1 MSLAE
6 MAARVPDG
14 ASVALGGSFLHRG
27 PFAFVRELIRQGRRD
42 LEIVKQSPGYDI
54 DILCRAGCVA
64 RARAGIVA
72 MEGNFG
78 LAPWYRRAV
87 ETQQIELEEHACMT
101 LTAGLRAAAYGVPFQ
116 PVGGVHGSDLAA
128 LNRWASVADP
138 YGSGQDVWVIPAIRP
153 DVAVIHVNE
162 ADEHGD
168 ARVRG
173 TSHWDRI
180 LTRAARQV
188 FVVAERLVPAASF
201 EDCPEL
207 TLVPGFMVQAV
218 CVAPRGAWPGSCW
231 PHYEIDYPA
240 VESYLDSG
248 RHLDAHLERAPEAAE
263 RVRAEAAEPAQAE
276 PAQPGRTEAAETA
289 RAETTEPA
297 GAEAAE
303 TARAETTEPVGA

>member
-42 LEIVKQSPGYDI
+42 LEIVKQSGLRHRHPVP
-54 DILCRAGCVA
+54 AGCVA

-128 LNRWASVADP
+128 LNRWASVTDP

-153 DVAVIHVNE
+153 DVAVIHANE
-162 ADEHGD
+162 ANERGD

-188 FVVAERLVPAASF
+188 FVVAEALAPAAAF
-201 EDCPEL
+201 EEQPEL

-218 CVAPRGAWPGSCW
+218 SVAPNGAWPGSCW

-240 VESYLDSG
+240 VESYLDAG
-248 RHLDAHLERAPEAAE
+248 RSLEAHLERAPEAAE
-263 RVRAEAAEPAQAE
+263 
-276 PAQPGRTEAAETA
+276 
-289 RAETTEPA
+289 
-297 GAEAAE
+297 
-303 TARAETTEPVGA
+303 PVHV